1 MTTILHLARRADWD
15 AALASGSYRVSTRG
29 ATLDQVGFIHAS
41 YPHQLAAVAELVYA
55 DDTAELCVLV
65 LDREALLAAG
75 TPVRDE
81 DGGGGTAYPHVYGP
95 IDPAFVTDVRTAGF
109 DAEGRFSF

>member
-15 AALASGSYRVSTRG
+15 AALTSGSYRVSTRG

-41 YPHQLAAVAELVYA
+41 YPHQVAAVAEFVYA
-55 DDTAELCVLV
+55 DDDAELCVLV
-65 LDREALLAAG
+65 LDSDAIRAAG

-81 DGGGGTAYPHVYGP
+81 DGGDGTAYPHIYGP
-95 IDPAFVTDVRTAGF
+95 IAPAFVTDVRPAGF